1 MNRIA
6 CVMAMALVA
15 APAAG
20 QDATPPGA
28 GLNRNALST
37 VFVVDDRGAE
47 TTGKLLRFDNES
59 IVILVNGQER
69 QFELGG
75 VRKIEKRGDSLKNG
89 AIIGAVVG
97 LVFGALTG
105 GMADC
110 KQSDGSFGECGAG
123 TRAGMALVS
132 AGIYGA
138 IGAGIDAAIP
148 GRTTLYQKPAISGGL
163 PASGPGASLGFSVRW

>member
-20 QDATPPGA
+20 QDATPRA
-28 GLNRNALST
+28 GLNRDALST
-37 VFVVDDRGAE
+37 VYVLDDRGAE

-59 IVILVNGQER
+59 IAVLVNGQER
-69 QFELGG
+69 QFELAG

-97 LVFGALTG
+97 LVLGALTG

-110 KQSDGSFGECGAG
+110 KQSDGGFGGCGAG
-123 TRAGMALVS
+123 TRAGFALVS

-138 IGAGIDAAIP
+138 VGTGIDAAFQ
-148 GRTTLYQKPAISGGL
+148 GRTTLYQKPLISSGL
-163 PASGPGASLGFSVRW
+163 VASGPGASLGFSVRW